1 MRVQRFRATLLQSAL
16 SHRRWLCA
24 VHHYQLSE
32 PALALGGE
40 VAVVAVVV
48 GRMAVVAAAVEGL
61 AGQLLV
67 GTVESHWRLLVQMP
81 VFQALISTRHT
92 SEVDTEE
99 ENGNNRGCCAERAHF
114 PRSVIVLFG
123 K

>member
-1 MRVQRFRATLLQSAL
+1 MLPQSAL

-32 PALALGGE
+32 PALALAGE

-67 GTVESHWRLLVQMP
+67 GTVESHWRL
-81 VFQALISTRHT
+81 
-92 SEVDTEE
+92 
-99 ENGNNRGCCAERAHF
+99 
-114 PRSVIVLFG
+114 
-123 K
+123 